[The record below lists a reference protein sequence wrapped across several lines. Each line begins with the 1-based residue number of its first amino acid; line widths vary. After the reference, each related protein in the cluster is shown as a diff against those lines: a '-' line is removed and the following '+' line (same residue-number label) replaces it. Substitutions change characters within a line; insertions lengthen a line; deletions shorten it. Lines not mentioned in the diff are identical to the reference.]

1 MELHSDS
8 QEPGEI
14 ISVFPLPTSV
24 FYPNTQLPL
33 HIFEPRYR
41 QMVSD
46 ALIGNRKIGMVLLK
60 PGWEA
65 NYYESPAIIPVG
77 CVGTIE
83 QHVELPEGK
92 YNISLRGLSRF
103 TIVKEIGGKPYR
115 QAKVLLLKEI
125 NDQNLDDENFKQHDL
140 INTCNEFLSLLPEK
154 NKLKDDLKMESF
166 KKMSHLVDEIANQL
180 DLQVEKKQDFL
191 EQQDVTKRAEIIRSE
206 LKLKI
211 GLINLSRVQMEKG
224 IDINM
229 N

>member
-1 MELHSDS
+1 M
-8 QEPGEI
+8 
-14 ISVFPLPTSV
+14 
-24 FYPNTQLPL
+24 
-33 HIFEPRYR
+33 
-41 QMVSD
+41 
-46 ALIGNRKIGMVLLK
+46 
-60 PGWEA
+60 
-65 NYYESPAIIPVG
+65 
-77 CVGTIE
+77 
-83 QHVELPEGK
+83 
-92 YNISLRGLSRF
+92 
-103 TIVKEIGGKPYR
+103 
-115 QAKVLLLKEI
+115 LLLKEI